1 MYTIGEFAQM
11 GKVTVRTL
19 QYYDEI
25 SLLKPTKKTDGGNR
39 LYGKN
44 EVAKLQQITALKF
57 MGYSLDTIK
66 QMLGT
71 MNHTM
76 EESLEIQ
83 LQFIKSEKERMNN
96 IEKAIRAI
104 LQSMTLEE
112 ELNWNLVT
120 KVMNLYQENNNT
132 AQRYLDDH
140 FTQEEQNAL
149 ENLPRLGEDDE
160 KVQVWME
167 LIKEVKINLDQ
178 EPSSEIAQSIA
189 KRWMD
194 QVTSMFADN
203 EELRDKS
210 WGEIKNNNNP
220 IGSYPLE
227 SDVIEF
233 IEKAVG
239 ELYKEQNS
247 SKNTDK

>member
-25 SLLKPTKKTDGGNR
+25 SLLKPIQKTDGGNR

-66 QMLGT
+66 QMLST
-71 MNHTM
+71 MDHAW
-76 EESLEIQ
+76 EKSLEHQ
-83 LQFIKSEKERMNN
+83 LQFILMEKKRINN
-96 IEKAIRAI
+96 IEKTIRAI
-104 LQSMTLEE
+104 LQSMMLEE
-112 ELNWNLVT
+112 ELNWNLVA
-120 KVMNLYQENNNT
+120 KLMNLYQENNNT

-149 ENLPRLGEDDE
+149 ENLPRLGEDDG
-160 KVQVWME
+160 KVQIWME
-167 LIKEVKINLDQ
+167 LIKEVRINLDQ
-178 EPSSEIAQSIA
+178 DPSSEIAQKIA

-210 WGEIKNNNNP
+210 WGEIKKNNNP

-239 ELYKEQNS
+239 ELYKEKHP
-247 SKNTDK
+247 SKNMDK